1 MSETGKGYSQGVVVH
16 SLLSADVLFLYG
28 GYSTQAFLW
37 IPTLFWLMSNLHKP
51 VFSPQSVKVLS
62 DLEVELTW
70 HAHGSTHPAECRC
83 PFPVWWFNIHW
94 TQVPVCLPTL
104 FWAHDVLFKSL
115 QISCIYEDWRNFK
128 ITWMWPPQLPDTLPK
143 YNVYRQNCLS
153 LNRLDWVIEYNLI
166 LLTLSNG
173 KCKCTCWQNIVK

>member
-62 DLEVELTW
+62 DLEVELT
-70 HAHGSTHPAECRC
+70 
-83 PFPVWWFNIHW
+83 
-94 TQVPVCLPTL
+94 
-104 FWAHDVLFKSL
+104 
-115 QISCIYEDWRNFK
+115 
-128 ITWMWPPQLPDTLPK
+128 
-143 YNVYRQNCLS
+143 
-153 LNRLDWVIEYNLI
+153 
-166 LLTLSNG
+166 
-173 KCKCTCWQNIVK
+173 